1 MPGGDGDSRPEPD
14 GSPQK
19 RGRTQ
24 DQPLTLA
31 MLKEVLAA
39 ERNIDR
45 EHLAQRLE
53 QVQGP
58 REGGLSRAGGDD
70 PNGEDDGHT

>member
-14 GSPQK
+14 GSPQ
-19 RGRTQ
+19 
-24 DQPLTLA
+24 QPLTLA